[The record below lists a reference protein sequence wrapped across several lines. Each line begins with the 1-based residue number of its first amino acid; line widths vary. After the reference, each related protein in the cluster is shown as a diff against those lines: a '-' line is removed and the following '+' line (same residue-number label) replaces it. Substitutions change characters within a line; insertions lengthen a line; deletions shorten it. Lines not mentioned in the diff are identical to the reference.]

1 MNLLHQG
8 FQSWRLI
15 DFLVVSFPPS
25 VTILFSYWK
34 RLVTYDFIFLAQY
47 FKFWHIDYAF
57 ACALLHCLGG
67 KSTFFS
73 DKWGSFFFKLWLNL
87 SSRLAIDRF
96 FLSVGNFFLPK
107 IMSVP
112 NSLSCILVTGKVP
125 LDVVVVSVGIFSD
138 SYSFDLL
145 NVTKFC
151 VICLIALEVSSWS

>member
-96 FLSVGNFFLPK
+96 FLSVGNFFFAQNNECSKFTFLYSRHRK
-107 IMSVP
+107 S
-112 NSLSCILVTGKVP
+112 SFGRRCCQCR
-125 LDVVVVSVGIFSD
+125 DIF
-138 SYSFDLL
+138 
-145 NVTKFC
+145 
-151 VICLIALEVSSWS
+151 W